1 MKIDRYSLRTKLVIA
16 ALMCFMIPL
25 IVNYFLTT
33 YVTKDIVLQKAVSST
48 QDTLILVDSNVSGTV
63 EQMLSLSNII
73 LMNNEINKHVTLSKE
88 QFARGN
94 NSGQQLEYMRLISNL
109 DDLFA
114 QNSDMYITVLGL
126 NGFAYTNY
134 SFSDFNPNFFH
145 GKIEFKELD
154 KLAAFS
160 TAWIGLQDNYYG
172 NFEAKQKSPKVLTI
186 ARTMKNSSGHSL
198 GYVIVSVNESK
209 IQRQLNSYSEQK
221 IILMDESGTILSQSQ
236 SASINIGQQFRY
248 TDYAINENTLVY
260 NNEKYIYVSE
270 PVAGTKW
277 SLLSLV
283 PYSSAVGPNNQ
294 ILVTSFIMQFLFFTG
309 FCILLMILI
318 SAITKPITKLSKF
331 VAKVNMGQ
339 LNIRSGIRGQ
349 HEVGQLGKSIDQM
362 LDRIE
367 MMIEQITL
375 EQTQKRKAELEMLQA
390 QINPHFMFNLLNSI
404 RLNILIRGD
413 QENAKLIGSLSS
425 LLRMTINRDNEWIL
439 LRDEVETIQHYIRLM
454 NFRHA
459 NQVQLIEKI
468 AVGSVHVL
476 VPRFMLQPI
485 IENAIIHG
493 FHQYGG
499 QIEIES
505 HTVNVEEE
513 SRLLIK
519 VHDNGVGMTPE
530 RLQELITKLENGQ
543 GDAAPNK
550 SGFSGIGVTNVYQR
564 LKLIYG
570 EKFLMRINSEVDV
583 GTTITLQLPQVN
595 REVE

>member
-33 YVTKDIVLQKAVSST
+33 YVTKDIVLHKAVSST
-48 QDTLILVDSNVSGTV
+48 QDTLILVDSNVSGIV

-73 LMNNEINKHVTLSKE
+73 LMNNEINNHVKISKE

-114 QNSDMYITVLGL
+114 QNSDMYITVLGI
-126 NGFAYTNY
+126 NGFTYTNY
-134 SFSDFNPNFFH
+134 SFSDFNPNFFN
-145 GKIEFKELD
+145 GKIAFKELD

-221 IILMDESGTILSQSQ
+221 IMLMDDQGTILSQSD
-236 SASINIGQQFRY
+236 SINIGQQFRY
-248 TDYAINENTLVY
+248 HDYAINENTLVY

-318 SAITKPITKLSKF
+318 SAITNPITQLGKF

-339 LNIRSGIRGQ
+339 INIRSGIRGQ

-404 RLNILIRGD
+404 RLSILIRGD
-413 QENAKLIGSLSS
+413 EENAKLIGSLSS
-425 LLRMTINRDNEWIL
+425 LLRMTINRDNEWIS

-468 AVGSVHVL
+468 DVGSDHVF
-476 VPRFMLQPI
+476 VPRFMIQPI

-499 QIEIES
+499 QIEIEAY
-505 HTVNVEEE
+505 TVKVDEE
-513 SRLLIK
+513 SSLLIK
-519 VHDNGVGMTPE
+519 IHDNGVGMTPE

-543 GDAAPNK
+543 GEAAPNK

-570 EKFLMRINSEVDV
+570 GKFLMRISSEVDV

>member
-33 YVTKDIVLQKAVSST
+33 YVTKDIVLHKAVSST
-48 QDTLILVDSNVSGTV
+48 QDTLILVDSNVSGIV

-73 LMNNEINKHVTLSKE
+73 LMNNEINKHVTTSKE
-88 QFARGN
+88 QFARDN

-114 QNSDMYITVLGL
+114 QNSDMYITVLGV
-126 NGFAYTNY
+126 NGFTYTNY
-134 SFSDFNPNFFH
+134 SFSDFNPNLFN

-160 TAWIGLQDNYYG
+160 TTWIGLQDNYYG

-221 IILMDESGTILSQSQ
+221 IMLMDDQGTILSQSD
-236 SASINIGQQFRY
+236 SINIGQQFLY
-248 TDYAINENTLVY
+248 NDYAINENTLVY

-318 SAITKPITKLSKF
+318 SAITNPITQLGKF

-413 QENAKLIGSLSS
+413 EENAKLIGSLSS
-425 LLRMTINRDNEWIL
+425 LLRMTINRDNEWIS

-459 NQVQLIEKI
+459 NQVQLIENI
-468 AVGSVHVL
+468 VVGSDHVL
-476 VPRFMLQPI
+476 VPRFMIQPI

-505 HTVNVEEE
+505 YSVKVDEE
-513 SRLLIK
+513 SSLLIK
-519 VHDNGVGMTPE
+519 IHDNGVGMTPE

-543 GDAAPNK
+543 GKAAPNK

-570 EKFLMRINSEVDV
+570 EKFLMRISSEVDV

>member
-1 MKIDRYSLRTKLVIA
+1 MKIDRYSIRTKLVIA

-33 YVTKDIVLQKAVSST
+33 YVTKDIVLHKAVSST
-48 QDTLILVDSNVSGTV
+48 QDTLILVDSNVSGIV

-73 LMNNEINKHVTLSKE
+73 LMNNEINKHVTISKE
-88 QFARGN
+88 QFARDN

-114 QNSDMYITVLGL
+114 QNSDMYITVLGV
-126 NGFAYTNY
+126 NGFTYTNY
-134 SFSDFNPNFFH
+134 SFSDFNPNLFH
-145 GKIEFKELD
+145 GKIVFKELD

-221 IILMDESGTILSQSQ
+221 IMLMDDQGTILSQSD
-236 SASINIGQQFRY
+236 SLNIGQQFRY
-248 TDYAINENTLVY
+248 HDYAINENTLVY

-318 SAITKPITKLSKF
+318 SAITNPITQLGKF

-425 LLRMTINRDNEWIL
+425 LLRMTINRDNEWIS

-459 NQVQLIEKI
+459 NQVQLIENI
-468 AVGSVHVL
+468 VVGSDHVL
-476 VPRFMLQPI
+476 VPRFMIQPI

-505 HTVNVEEE
+505 YSVKVDEE
-513 SRLLIK
+513 SSLLIK
-519 VHDNGVGMTPE
+519 IHDNGVGMTPE
-530 RLQELITKLENGQ
+530 RLQE
-543 GDAAPNK
+543 
-550 SGFSGIGVTNVYQR
+550 
-564 LKLIYG
+564 
-570 EKFLMRINSEVDV
+570 
-583 GTTITLQLPQVN
+583 
-595 REVE
+595 

>member
-33 YVTKDIVLQKAVSST
+33 YVTKDIVLHKAVSST
-48 QDTLILVDSNVSGTV
+48 QDTLILVDSNVSGIV

-73 LMNNEINKHVTLSKE
+73 LMNNEINKHVTSSKE
-88 QFARGN
+88 QFASGN

-114 QNSDMYITVLGL
+114 QNSDMYITVLGV
-126 NGFAYTNY
+126 NGFTYTNY
-134 SFSDFNPNFFH
+134 SFSDFNPNFFN
-145 GKIEFKELD
+145 GKIVFKELD

-221 IILMDESGTILSQSQ
+221 IMLLDDQGTILSQSD
-236 SASINIGQQFRY
+236 SINIGQQFRY
-248 TDYAINENTLVY
+248 HDYAINENTLVY
-260 NNEKYIYVSE
+260 NNEKYIYLSE

-318 SAITKPITKLSKF
+318 SAITNPITKLSKF

-375 EQTQKRKAELEMLQA
+375 EQTKKRKAELEMLQA

-413 QENAKLIGSLSS
+413 EENAKLIGSLSS
-425 LLRMTINRDNEWIL
+425 LLRMTINRDNEWIS

-468 AVGSVHVL
+468 VVGSDHVF
-476 VPRFMLQPI
+476 VPRFMIQPI

-505 HTVNVEEE
+505 YTVKVNEE
-513 SRLLIK
+513 SSLLIK
-519 VHDNGVGMTPE
+519 IHDNGVGMSPE
-530 RLQELITKLENGQ
+530 RLQELITKLEKGQ
-543 GDAAPNK
+543 GEAAPNK

-570 EKFLMRINSEVDV
+570 EMFLMRISSEIDV

>member
-1 MKIDRYSLRTKLVIA
+1 M
-16 ALMCFMIPL
+16 
-25 IVNYFLTT
+25 NYFLTT
-33 YVTKDIVLQKAVSST
+33 YVTKDIVLHKAVSST
-48 QDTLILVDSNVSGTV
+48 QDTLILVDSNVSGIV

-73 LMNNEINKHVTLSKE
+73 LMNNEINKHVTSSKE

-114 QNSDMYITVLGL
+114 QNSDMYITVLGI
-126 NGFAYTNY
+126 NGFTYTNY
-134 SFSDFNPNFFH
+134 SFSDFNPNFFN
-145 GKIEFKELD
+145 GKIVFKELD

-221 IILMDESGTILSQSQ
+221 IMLLDDQGTILSQSD
-236 SASINIGQQFRY
+236 SINIGQQFRY
-248 TDYAINENTLVY
+248 HDYAINENTLVY
-260 NNEKYIYVSE
+260 NNEKYIYLSK

-318 SAITKPITKLSKF
+318 SAITNPITKLSKF

-375 EQTQKRKAELEMLQA
+375 EQTKKRKAELEMLQA

-413 QENAKLIGSLSS
+413 EENAKLIGSLSS
-425 LLRMTINRDNEWIL
+425 LLRMTINRDNEWIS

-468 AVGSVHVL
+468 VVGSDHVF
-476 VPRFMLQPI
+476 VPRFMIQPI

-499 QIEIES
+499 QIEIEAY
-505 HTVNVEEE
+505 TVKVNEE
-513 SRLLIK
+513 SSLLIK
-519 VHDNGVGMTPE
+519 IHDNGVGMSPE
-530 RLQELITKLENGQ
+530 RLQELITKLEKGQ
-543 GDAAPNK
+543 GEAAPNK

-570 EKFLMRINSEVDV
+570 EKFLMRISSEVDV

>member
-33 YVTKDIVLQKAVSST
+33 YVTKDIVLHKAVSST
-48 QDTLILVDSNVSGTV
+48 QDTLILVDSNVFGIV

-73 LMNNEINKHVTLSKE
+73 LMNNEINKHVTISKE
-88 QFARGN
+88 QFARDN

-114 QNSDMYITVLGL
+114 QNSDMYITVLGV
-126 NGFAYTNY
+126 NGFTYTNY
-134 SFSDFNPNFFH
+134 SFSDFNPNLFN
-145 GKIEFKELD
+145 GKIVFKELD

-221 IILMDESGTILSQSQ
+221 IMLMDDQGTILSQSD
-236 SASINIGQQFRY
+236 SLNIGQQFRY
-248 TDYAINENTLVY
+248 HDYAINENTLVY

-318 SAITKPITKLSKF
+318 SAITNPITQLGKF

-413 QENAKLIGSLSS
+413 EENAKLIGSLSS
-425 LLRMTINRDNEWIL
+425 LLRMTINRDNEWIS

-459 NQVQLIEKI
+459 NQVQLIENI
-468 AVGSVHVL
+468 VVGSDHVL
-476 VPRFMLQPI
+476 VPRFMIQPI

-505 HTVNVEEE
+505 YSVKVDEE
-513 SRLLIK
+513 SSLLIK
-519 VHDNGVGMTPE
+519 IHDNGVGMTPE

-543 GDAAPNK
+543 GEAAPNK

-570 EKFLMRINSEVDV
+570 EKFLMRISSEVDV

>member
-1 MKIDRYSLRTKLVIA
+1 
-16 ALMCFMIPL
+16 MIPL

-33 YVTKDIVLQKAVSST
+33 YVTKDIVLHKAVSST
-48 QDTLILVDSNVSGTV
+48 QDTLILVDSNVSGIV

-73 LMNNEINKHVTLSKE
+73 LMNNEINKHVTSSKE

-114 QNSDMYITVLGL
+114 QNSDMYITVLGI
-126 NGFAYTNY
+126 NGFTYTNY
-134 SFSDFNPNFFH
+134 SFSDFNPNFFN
-145 GKIEFKELD
+145 GKIVFKELD

-221 IILMDESGTILSQSQ
+221 IMLLDDQGTILSQSD
-236 SASINIGQQFRY
+236 SINIGQQFRY
-248 TDYAINENTLVY
+248 HDYAINENTLVY
-260 NNEKYIYVSE
+260 NNEKYIYLSK

-318 SAITKPITKLSKF
+318 SAITNPITKLSKF

-375 EQTQKRKAELEMLQA
+375 EQTKKRKAELEMLQA

-413 QENAKLIGSLSS
+413 EENAKLIGSLSS
-425 LLRMTINRDNEWIL
+425 LLRMTINRDNEWIS

-468 AVGSVHVL
+468 VVGSDHVF
-476 VPRFMLQPI
+476 VPRFMIQPI

-499 QIEIES
+499 QIEIEAY
-505 HTVNVEEE
+505 TVKVNEE
-513 SRLLIK
+513 SSLLIK
-519 VHDNGVGMTPE
+519 IHDNGVGMSPE
-530 RLQELITKLENGQ
+530 RLQELITKLEKGQ
-543 GDAAPNK
+543 GEAAPNK

-570 EKFLMRINSEVDV
+570 EKFLMRISSEVDV

>member
-33 YVTKDIVLQKAVSST
+33 YVTKDIVLHKAVSST
-48 QDTLILVDSNVSGTV
+48 QDTLILVDSNVSGIV

-73 LMNNEINKHVTLSKE
+73 LMNNEINKHVTTSKE
-88 QFARGN
+88 QFARDN

-114 QNSDMYITVLGL
+114 QNSDMYITVLGV
-126 NGFAYTNY
+126 NGFTYTNY
-134 SFSDFNPNFFH
+134 SFSDFNPNLFN
-145 GKIEFKELD
+145 GKIVFKELD

-186 ARTMKNSSGHSL
+186 ARTMKNSSGHTL

-221 IILMDESGTILSQSQ
+221 IMLMDDQGTILSQSD
-236 SASINIGQQFRY
+236 SLNIGQQFRY
-248 TDYAINENTLVY
+248 HDYAINENTLVY

-318 SAITKPITKLSKF
+318 SAITNPITQLGKF

-367 MMIEQITL
+367 NMIEQITL

-413 QENAKLIGSLSS
+413 EENAKLIGSLSS
-425 LLRMTINRDNEWIL
+425 LLRMTINRDNEWIS

-459 NQVQLIEKI
+459 NQVQLIENI
-468 AVGSVHVL
+468 VVGSDHVF
-476 VPRFMLQPI
+476 VPRFMIQPI

-505 HTVNVEEE
+505 YSVKVDEE
-513 SRLLIK
+513 SSLLIK
-519 VHDNGVGMTPE
+519 IHDNGVGMTPE

-543 GDAAPNK
+543 GEAAPNK

-570 EKFLMRINSEVDV
+570 EKFLMRISSEVDV

>member
-33 YVTKDIVLQKAVSST
+33 YVTKDIVLHKAVSST
-48 QDTLILVDSNVSGTV
+48 QDTLILVDSNVSGIV

-73 LMNNEINKHVTLSKE
+73 LMNNEINKHVTTSKE
-88 QFARGN
+88 QFARDN

-114 QNSDMYITVLGL
+114 QNSDMYITVLGV
-126 NGFAYTNY
+126 NGFTYTNY
-134 SFSDFNPNFFH
+134 SFSDFNPNLFN

-160 TAWIGLQDNYYG
+160 TTWIGLQDNYYG

-221 IILMDESGTILSQSQ
+221 IMLMDDQGTILSQSD
-236 SASINIGQQFRY
+236 SINIGQQFLY
-248 TDYAINENTLVY
+248 NDYAINENTLVY

-283 PYSSAVGPNNQ
+283 PYSSAVDPNNQ

-318 SAITKPITKLSKF
+318 SAITNPITQLGKF
-331 VAKVNMGQ
+331 VTKVNMGQ

-413 QENAKLIGSLSS
+413 EENAKLIGSLSS
-425 LLRMTINRDNEWIL
+425 LLRMTINRDNEWIS

-459 NQVQLIEKI
+459 NQVQLIENI
-468 AVGSVHVL
+468 VVGSDHVL
-476 VPRFMLQPI
+476 VPRFMIQPI

-505 HTVNVEEE
+505 YSVKVDEE
-513 SRLLIK
+513 SSLLIK
-519 VHDNGVGMTPE
+519 IHDNGVGMTPE

-543 GDAAPNK
+543 GEAAPNK

-570 EKFLMRINSEVDV
+570 EKFLMRISSEVDV

>member
-33 YVTKDIVLQKAVSST
+33 YVTKDIVLHKAVSST
-48 QDTLILVDSNVSGTV
+48 QDTLILVDSNVSGIV

-73 LMNNEINKHVTLSKE
+73 LMNNEINKHVKISKE

-94 NSGQQLEYMRLISNL
+94 NSDQQLEYMRLISNL

-114 QNSDMYITVLGL
+114 QNSDMYITVLGI
-126 NGFAYTNY
+126 NGFTYTNY
-134 SFSDFNPNFFH
+134 SFSDYNPNFFH
-145 GKIEFKELD
+145 GKIAFKELD

-172 NFEAKQKSPKVLTI
+172 NFEAKRKSPKVLTI

-221 IILMDESGTILSQSQ
+221 IILMDDQGTILSQSD
-236 SASINIGQQFRY
+236 SLNIGQQFRY
-248 TDYAINENTLVY
+248 HDYAINENTLVY

-294 ILVTSFIMQFLFFTG
+294 ILVISFIMQFLFFTG

-318 SAITKPITKLSKF
+318 SAITNPITQLGKF
-331 VAKVNMGQ
+331 VAKVNLGQ

-349 HEVGQLGKSIDQM
+349 HEVGQLGRSIDQM

-375 EQTQKRKAELEMLQA
+375 EQSQKRKAELEMLQA

-404 RLNILIRGD
+404 RLSILIRGD
-413 QENAKLIGSLSS
+413 EENAKLIGSLSS
-425 LLRMTINRDNEWIL
+425 LLRMTINRDNEWIS

-468 AVGSVHVL
+468 VVGSDHLL
-476 VPRFMLQPI
+476 VPRFMIQPI

-505 HTVNVEEE
+505 QTVKVDEE
-513 SRLLIK
+513 SSLLIQI
-519 VHDNGVGMTPE
+519 HDNGVGMTPE
-530 RLQELITKLENGQ
+530 RLQELIIKLENGQ

-550 SGFSGIGVTNVYQR
+550 LGFSGIGVTNVYQR

-570 EKFLMRINSEVDV
+570 EKFLMRIHSEVDV

-595 REVE
+595 HEVE

>member
-33 YVTKDIVLQKAVSST
+33 YVTKDIVLHKAVSST
-48 QDTLILVDSNVSGTV
+48 QDTLILVDSNVSGIV

-73 LMNNEINKHVTLSKE
+73 LMNNEINKHVTSSKE
-88 QFARGN
+88 QFASGN
-94 NSGQQLEYMRLISNL
+94 NSGQQLDYMRLISNL

-114 QNSDMYITVLGL
+114 QNSDMYITVLGV
-126 NGFAYTNY
+126 NGFTYTNY
-134 SFSDFNPNFFH
+134 SFSDFNPNFFN
-145 GKIEFKELD
+145 GKIVFKELD

-209 IQRQLNSYSEQK
+209 IQRQLNSYSEQR
-221 IILMDESGTILSQSQ
+221 IMLLDDQGAILSQSD
-236 SASINIGQQFRY
+236 SINIGQQFRY
-248 TDYAINENTLVY
+248 HDYAINENTLVY

-318 SAITKPITKLSKF
+318 SAITNPITKLSKF
-331 VAKVNMGQ
+331 VSKVNMGQ
-339 LNIRSGIRGQ
+339 LSIRSGIRGQ

-375 EQTQKRKAELEMLQA
+375 EQTKKRKAELEMLQA

-413 QENAKLIGSLSS
+413 EENAKLIGSLSS
-425 LLRMTINRDNEWIL
+425 LLRMTINRDNEWIS

-468 AVGSVHVL
+468 VVGSEHVF
-476 VPRFMLQPI
+476 VPRFMIQPI

-505 HTVNVEEE
+505 YTVKVNEE
-513 SRLLIK
+513 SSLLIK
-519 VHDNGVGMTPE
+519 IHDNGVGMTPE
-530 RLQELITKLENGQ
+530 RLQELITKLEKGQ
-543 GDAAPNK
+543 RVAAPNK

>member
-33 YVTKDIVLQKAVSST
+33 YVTKDIVLHKAVSST
-48 QDTLILVDSNVSGTV
+48 QDTLILVDSNVSGIV

-73 LMNNEINKHVTLSKE
+73 LMNNEINKHVTISKE
-88 QFARGN
+88 QFARDN

-114 QNSDMYITVLGL
+114 QNSDMYITVLGV
-126 NGFAYTNY
+126 NGFTYTNY
-134 SFSDFNPNFFH
+134 SFSDFNPNLFN
-145 GKIEFKELD
+145 GKIVFKELD

-221 IILMDESGTILSQSQ
+221 IMLMDDQGTILSQSD
-236 SASINIGQQFRY
+236 SLNIGQQFRY
-248 TDYAINENTLVY
+248 HDYAINENTLVY

-277 SLLSLV
+277 FLLSLV

-318 SAITKPITKLSKF
+318 SAITNPITQLGKF

-413 QENAKLIGSLSS
+413 EENAKLIGSLSS
-425 LLRMTINRDNEWIL
+425 LLRMTINRDNEWIS

-459 NQVQLIEKI
+459 NQVQLIENI
-468 AVGSVHVL
+468 VVGSDHVL
-476 VPRFMLQPI
+476 VPRFMIQPI

-499 QIEIES
+499 QIEIEAYS
-505 HTVNVEEE
+505 VQVDEE
-513 SRLLIK
+513 SSLLIK
-519 VHDNGVGMTPE
+519 IHDNGVGMTPE

-543 GDAAPNK
+543 GEAAPNK

-570 EKFLMRINSEVDV
+570 EKFMMRISSEVDV
-583 GTTITLQLPQVN
+583 GTTITLQLPPSKP
-595 REVE
+595 